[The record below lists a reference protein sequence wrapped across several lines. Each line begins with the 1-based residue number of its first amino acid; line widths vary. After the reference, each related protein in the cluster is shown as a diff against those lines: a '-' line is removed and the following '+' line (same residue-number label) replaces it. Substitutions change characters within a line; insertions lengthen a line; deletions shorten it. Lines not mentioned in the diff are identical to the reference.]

1 MMMSDL
7 HFLLKDWL
15 QVSSILAFELKRG
28 GQEWTPTEQGGVKP
42 MQFYRYSIRR
52 PSVLG
57 SMNNIMQASH
67 EGSPRFGPLNPRK
80 QSPSDH
86 WTWLHFK
93 AFFYSH
99 LPTSSC

>member
-57 SMNNIMQASH
+57 SMNNIMQAS
-67 EGSPRFGPLNPRK
+67 PRGF
-80 QSPSDH
+80 SSF
-86 WTWLHFK
+86 WTTQ
-93 AFFYSH
+93 
-99 LPTSSC
+99 PP